1 MNRLAA
7 TLAALL
13 ATASAVTA
21 MEGRDLDIDRD
32 GFATKEE
39 IAQIL
44 GGFTASD
51 FNALD
56 LNDDGRL
63 SVPELQAPGTHGI
76 IGRYGMTMSV
86 VHGLSDV
93 DTDGDDHASQEE
105 LSVIYPGFNAYDFRV
120 LDINDDGR
128 VNARELYDP
137 RSQAVVT
144 RYKMAPNMTVTIMT
158 VDTDGDFFVSYDEL
172 KAAYARLSRTDFNSI
187 DANND
192 GRVHSVEYYAPE
204 SQAILNRAKG

>member
-1 MNRLAA
+1 MNRISVA
-7 TLAALL
+7 LAALV
-13 ATASAVTA
+13 ASASAVTA

-44 GGFTASD
+44 GGFTPSD

-56 LNDDGRL
+56 LNNDGRL
-63 SVPELQAPGTHGI
+63 SAPELQAPGTHAI
-76 IGRYGMTMSV
+76 IGRYGMSMSV

-93 DTDGDDHASQEE
+93 DTDGDDHVSLEE
-105 LSVIYPGFNAYDFRV
+105 LSAVYPGFNAYDFRV

-128 VNARELYDP
+128 VNARELYNP
-137 RSQAVVT
+137 RAQAVVT
-144 RYKMAPNMTVTIMT
+144 RYKMAPDMTVTLMT

-172 KAAYARLSRTDFNSI
+172 KAAYSRLSRIDFNSI

-192 GRVHSVEYYAPE
+192 GRVHSVEYYAPD
-204 SQAILNRAKG
+204 SQLILNRAKG